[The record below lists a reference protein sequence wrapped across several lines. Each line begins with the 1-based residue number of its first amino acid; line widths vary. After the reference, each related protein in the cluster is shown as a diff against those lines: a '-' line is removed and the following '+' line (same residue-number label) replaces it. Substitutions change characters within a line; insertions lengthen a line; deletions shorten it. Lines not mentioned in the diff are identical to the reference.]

1 MSEIADTDAMGRRE
15 AFSPIAAVSIVLV
28 SVFAFC
34 ALIVLF
40 AYAPDL
46 KGGDDGRAHALS
58 KSAIGYAG
66 LVEALKLTGEPVLVN
81 RGQLPPGEKGLLIIT
96 NDYPSTIGKPLTV
109 RFSGRT
115 VLIVLP
121 KWVAAPDP
129 LHRGWARRVSI
140 IDPRLLPKDDDM
152 TEAKVA
158 RRPGLSRPIL
168 YGMAAPFGQG
178 VALREGPVDS
188 FQTIT
193 TKDWIPI
200 VTDERGG
207 VVLAQEPGRRI
218 YTLSDPDL
226 LDTQGLK
233 SYDTLAS
240 ALALVNT
247 LRVGDGPV
255 IFDVTLNG
263 FARQRGIL
271 RLMFDPPFL
280 GVTLCL
286 AVAAALAG
294 FQVFR
299 RFGPVRRSTRA
310 FALGKEAM
318 VDNAA
323 ALIRLAR
330 REGRMGPRYAA
341 LTRQLA
347 ARAVGAP
354 RDLPDDDL
362 VALLDRLG
370 AQRGAADT
378 LGHLGALAGATRD
391 RGRLADV
398 AMRLFRWRLEMT
410 RERQ

>member
-1 MSEIADTDAMGRRE
+1 VSEATAPHEVGP
-15 AFSPIAAVSIVLV
+15 FSPVAAVWIVLV
-28 SVFAFC
+28 GVFAFC
-34 ALIVLF
+34 ALVVLV
-40 AYAPDL
+40 AYASDL

-66 LVEALKLTGEPVLVN
+66 LVEALKLSGEPVLIS
-81 RGQLPPGEKGLLIIT
+81 RGPLSPGAKGLLVIT
-96 NDYPSTIGKPLTV
+96 NDFPTTIGKPLTV

-129 LHRGWARRVSI
+129 VHRGWVRRVTI
-140 IDPRLLPKDDDM
+140 IDPRVLPKDDDM
-152 TEAKVA
+152 TQAKVA
-158 RRPGLSRPIL
+158 RRGGVSRPTL
-168 YGMAAPFGQG
+168 RGLAAPFGAG
-178 VALREGPVDS
+178 LVLKAGPVDN

-207 VVLAQEPGRRI
+207 VVLAQEPGRRV

-233 SYDTLAS
+233 NYDTMVS
-240 ALALVNT
+240 ALAIVNT
-247 LRVGDGPV
+247 LRVGEGPV

-263 FARQRGIL
+263 FARQRGVL

-286 AVAAALAG
+286 AAAAALAG
-294 FQVFR
+294 FQAFC
-299 RFGPVRRSTRA
+299 RFGPLRRSARA

-330 REGRMGPRYAA
+330 REGRMGAPYAA

-354 RDLPDDDL
+354 RDLADDDL
-362 VALLDRLG
+362 TALLDRLG
-370 AQRGAADT
+370 AQRGAADS
-378 LGHLGALAGATRD
+378 LGHLGALAGLARD
-391 RGRLADV
+391 RERLTAV
-398 AMRLFRWRLEMT
+398 AMSLFRWRLEMT